1 MLRALLYDYG
11 PEGLSGMT
19 AAQFLYSDFN
29 CPFCYAMHERLHE
42 MDLLARC
49 EWRGVQ
55 HASHLP
61 RPMKPWQG
69 SLGAELRHEVAV
81 VQRLAPGLPIA
92 LPSGKPN
99 TRAAIEQA
107 VGLLRR
113 DPAHAMAF
121 VRETYRAF
129 WCESKDISDTEVL
142 RQLVE
147 QAGGSPES
155 VGTINGEDR
164 RVAQE
169 WEAAWHATGQ
179 AGVPLIVS
187 PDHYLLV
194 GCAPIEDVRRFF
206 ARSN

>member
-1 MLRALLYDYG
+1 MNEKRNI
-11 PEGLSGMT
+11 
-19 AAQFLYSDFN
+19 LYSDFN

-69 SLGAELRHEVAV
+69 SLGAELRHEVSV

-92 LPSGKPN
+92 LPPGKPN
-99 TRAAIEQA
+99 TRPAIEQA
-107 VGLLRR
+107 MGFLRR
-113 DPAHAMAF
+113 DPSHMMAF

-129 WCESKDISDTEVL
+129 WCEGRDISDPEVL

-147 QAGGSPES
+147 QVGGSLES
-155 VGTINGEDR
+155 IGTINAQIVESSEGIAPVNEEDHR
-164 RVAQE
+164 LATL

-187 PDHYLLV
+187 PDNNILV
-194 GCAPIEDVRRFF
+194 GCAPIADVQRFF
-206 ARSN
+206 GQ

>member
-1 MLRALLYDYG
+1 MNEKRN
-11 PEGLSGMT
+11 
-19 AAQFLYSDFN
+19 FLYSDFN

-42 MDLLARC
+42 MSLLSLC

-92 LPSGKPN
+92 LPPGKPN
-99 TRAAIEQA
+99 TKFAIEQA
-107 VGLLRR
+107 VALLRR
-113 DPAHAMAF
+113 DPSRAMAF

-129 WCESKDISDTEVL
+129 WCEGKDISDSGVL

-147 QAGGSPES
+147 QVGGSPEC
-155 VGTINGEDR
+155 VGTIDGEDR

-169 WEAAWHATGQ
+169 WEAAWHVTGQ

-187 PDHYLLV
+187 LDHYLLV
-194 GCAPIEDVRRFF
+194 GCAPDEQIRQFF
-206 ARSN
+206 NQGRG

>member
-1 MLRALLYDYG
+1 MIDKRNV
-11 PEGLSGMT
+11 
-19 AAQFLYSDFN
+19 LYSDFN

-42 MDLLARC
+42 MNVLDRC

-69 SLGAELRHEVAV
+69 SLGAELRQEVSV

-92 LPSGKPN
+92 LPPGKPN
-99 TRAAIEQA
+99 TRPAIEQA
-107 VGLLRR
+107 VALLRR
-113 DPAHAMAF
+113 DPSHMMTF

-129 WCESKDISDTEVL
+129 WCEGKDISDTEVL

-147 QAGGSPES
+147 QAGTSSES
-155 VGTINGEDR
+155 LETIESEDR
-164 RVAQE
+164 RMAQE
-169 WEAAWHATGQ
+169 WETAWHLTGQ

-187 PDHYLLV
+187 PDDYLLV
-194 GCAPIEDVRRFF
+194 GCAPVDNIKRFF
-206 ARSN
+206 GQPA